1 MIWITSIGLLVPFVW
16 LTVNFIVEMFD
27 YFVVEQLL
35 EMPVVEG
42 FLSGKPIVGLLDI
55 RILYAVVAFWFLLY
69 LITRQ
74 RSPVLAFWDQ
84 FRYRPRGYP
93 ELGWLN
99 RRLIIWLLHLVI
111 AYAFASTLHSFLIG
125 NMSALARLGWPE
137 ANLSFANLNGAFHG
151 LVHVLTHRPQ
161 VASIE
166 EGFEI
171 ARYALWSITIVG
183 CLIGYGHSIVGVL
196 WGKHIRNLDFTVMGW
211 VTNAACYPLL
221 GVVIWQMMPPLAGSD
236 PVVTQGPLYY
246 LMLVTEL
253 MLNIFYTSSI
263 WNLGKRF
270 GVMTD
275 KGVCSTGWY
284 SVIRHPNYT
293 LEALMFVML
302 ELRGATGLPQGAAI
316 GMFILL
322 YYLRSER
329 EDDFMTNSNPDYVS
343 YKEKTP
349 YKFIPGIY

>member
-1 MIWITSIGLLVPFVW
+1 M
-16 LTVNFIVEMFD
+16 
-27 YFVVEQLL
+27 
-35 EMPVVEG
+35 
-42 FLSGKPIVGLLDI
+42 
-55 RILYAVVAFWFLLY
+55 
-69 LITRQ
+69 
-74 RSPVLAFWDQ
+74 
-84 FRYRPRGYP
+84 
-93 ELGWLN
+93 
-99 RRLIIWLLHLVI
+99 
-111 AYAFASTLHSFLIG
+111 
-125 NMSALARLGWPE
+125 
-137 ANLSFANLNGAFHG
+137 
-151 LVHVLTHRPQ
+151 LTHRPQ
-161 VASIE
+161 IASIE

-211 VTNAACYPLL
+211 ITNAACYPLL

-236 PVVTQGPLYY
+236 PVITQGPLYY

-275 KGVCSTGWY
+275 KGVCSSGWY

-329 EDDFMTNSNPDYVS
+329 EDHFMTNANPDYVS
-343 YKEKTP
+343 YKQQTP
-349 YKFIPGIY
+349 YKFVPGIY